1 VLARVRSEGVLK
13 LQRLRVTDCG
23 AGLPA
28 IGEVVGGW
36 HRGKPVRWRIL
47 PGLGYAAT
55 GQTAVVVGEVCDETD
70 SARAV
75 RVEVYDESAS
85 RLRV

>member
-1 VLARVRSEGVLK
+1 MK
-13 LQRLRVTDCG
+13 LQRLRLTDCG

-36 HRGKPVRWRIL
+36 HRGKPARWRIL
-47 PGLGYAAT
+47 PGLGYSAT
-55 GQTAVVVGEVCDETD
+55 GQTALAVGEVCDETD

>member
-1 VLARVRSEGVLK
+1 MK
-13 LQRLRVTDCG
+13 LQRLRLTDCG

-36 HRGKPVRWRIL
+36 HRGKRMHWRIL
-47 PGLGYAAT
+47 PGLGYCAA
-55 GQTAVVVGEVCDETD
+55 GATAVVVGEVCDETD

-75 RVEVYDESAS
+75 RVEVYDESVS
-85 RLRV
+85 RL